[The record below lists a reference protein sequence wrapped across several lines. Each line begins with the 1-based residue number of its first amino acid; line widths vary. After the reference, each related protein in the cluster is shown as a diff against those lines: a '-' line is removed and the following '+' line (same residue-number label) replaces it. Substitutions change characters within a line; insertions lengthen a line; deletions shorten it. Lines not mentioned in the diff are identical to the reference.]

1 DAVRQLLEVRQQLF
15 ADVSHELRTPVATI
29 RSYLETLTSSSDNAD
44 KIDIIERVTLRLQHL
59 IDDVFTLARA
69 DVNQLPYQLEPTE
82 ISPILES
89 CVQALKQ
96 QAWQSKKVD
105 VVLAYQPQIP
115 LVIVDAKR
123 VEQIIMNLLRN
134 AVRHTSPGGLIR
146 VSVSS
151 DTKWVCVAVH
161 DTGEGIASD
170 DLPHIWDR
178 FYRSAENRANDST
191 GSGLGLALVQEM
203 VTAMQGDVSVQ
214 SEVGRG
220 SCFMVKLP
228 RIY

>member
-1 DAVRQLLEVRQQLF
+1 
-15 ADVSHELRTPVATI
+15 
-29 RSYLETLTSSSDNAD
+29 
-44 KIDIIERVTLRLQHL
+44 
-59 IDDVFTLARA
+59 
-69 DVNQLPYQLEPTE
+69 
-82 ISPILES
+82 
-89 CVQALKQ
+89 LKQ

-146 VSVSS
+146 VSVAS

-203 VTAMQGDVSVQ
+203 VTAMLGDVSVQ